1 MNNSKTTRKVS
12 YFTRFLWFV
21 AGADVEMLSLCPLD
35 YKKYEA
41 IGMTIL
47 MTSLVGFAAGSSA
60 AWYFTEDALWTLV
73 FGLFWSLLIFSID
86 RSLVVTLKKDPY
98 KKSYYVLPLVFRG
111 FLAILVAGIMSI
123 PLELLVFN
131 GFIQNDIEN
140 YKSDLLKQQHKDSF
154 DAQQSAEYHSKSKSL
169 NQLLKME
176 SCKKDDIE
184 MLINN
189 KRSERQREV
198 NMLNHPNTTTYNNA
212 KANANGLQRQLN
224 ELYSLPN
231 SDYRRNRI
239 PGLRSQIS
247 HQRSVMASERNAWN
261 SKVNARIL
269 ELDNEIA
276 QLSDALRVV
285 KEKIAKTDR
294 EKQRVDST
302 SVSYQTRAEESLN
315 KTDER
320 FRNGNNF
327 TLYYA
332 VLAHAIYKTHK
343 VTHERM
349 GTDGKTYTYET
360 EEFVNKD
367 FMFLLWFIR
376 AMFFVI
382 ELLPSI
388 VKVVSKA
395 GQYELRVYHQEE
407 ELKKYLHSQEYQDYC
422 YKMLHGDNQ
431 LEMDLQAQRH
441 DAEKK
446 VQHDIIQAIMNA
458 EESVAKESID
468 NWERLEKGKMLVGN
482 SVLLVYFKKTNG
494 IYK

>member
-1 MNNSKTTRKVS
+1 MSISKTTREVS
-12 YFTRFLWFV
+12 YLTRFLWFI
-21 AGADVEMLSLCPLD
+21 AGADIEMLSLCPLD

-261 SKVNARIL
+261 SKVNAHIS

-302 SVSYQTRAEESLN
+302 SVSYQARAEESLN

-482 SVLLVYFKKTNG
+482 SVL
-494 IYK
+494 

>member
-1 MNNSKTTRKVS
+1 MSISKTTREVS
-12 YFTRFLWFV
+12 YLTRFLWFI
-21 AGADVEMLSLCPLD
+21 AGADIEMLSLCPLD

-212 KANANGLQRQLN
+212 KANTNGLQRQLN

-261 SKVNARIL
+261 SKVNARIS

-276 QLSDALRVV
+276 QLSDALRVA
-285 KEKIAKTDR
+285 KENIARTDR

-302 SVSYQTRAEESLN
+302 SVSYQARAEESLN

-446 VQHDIIQAIMNA
+446 VQYDIIQAIINA
-458 EESVAKESID
+458 EESVAKDSID
-468 NWERLEKGKMLVGN
+468 NWEKLEKGKMLTRN
-482 SVLLVYFKKTNG
+482 SVL
-494 IYK
+494 

>member
-1 MNNSKTTRKVS
+1 MSNSKTTRKVS

-21 AGADVEMLSLCPLD
+21 AGADIEMLSLCPLD

-261 SKVNARIL
+261 SKVNAHIS

-302 SVSYQTRAEESLN
+302 SVSYQARAEESLN

-446 VQHDIIQAIMNA
+446 VQYDIIQAIINA
-458 EESVAKESID
+458 EESVAKDSID
-468 NWERLEKGKMLVGN
+468 NWEKLEKGKMLTRN
-482 SVLLVYFKKTNG
+482 SVL
-494 IYK
+494 

>member
-1 MNNSKTTRKVS
+1 MSNSKTTRKVS

-21 AGADVEMLSLCPLD
+21 AGADIEMLSLCPLD

-154 DAQQSAEYHSKSKSL
+154 DAQQSAEYHSKSRSL

-261 SKVNARIL
+261 SKVNAHIS

-302 SVSYQTRAEESLN
+302 SVSYQARAEESLN

-482 SVLLVYFKKTNG
+482 SVL
-494 IYK
+494 

>member
-1 MNNSKTTRKVS
+1 MSNSNTTREVS
-12 YFTRFLWFV
+12 CFTRFLWFV
-21 AGADVEMLSLCPLD
+21 AGADIEMLSLCPLD
-35 YKKYEA
+35 HKKYEA

-73 FGLFWSLLIFSID
+73 FGMFWSLLIFSID

-111 FLAILVAGIMSI
+111 FLAILVGGIMSI

-140 YKSDLLKQQHKDSF
+140 YKSDLLKQQHQDSF
-154 DAQQSAEYHSKSKSL
+154 DAQQAAEYDSKSKSL
-169 NQLLKME
+169 DQLLKSE
-176 SCKKDDIE
+176 SNKKDDIITA
-184 MLINN
+184 IND
-189 KRSERQREV
+189 KRSERQREA

-224 ELYSLPN
+224 ELYSLSN

-261 SKVNARIL
+261 SKVNARIS

-276 QLSDALRVV
+276 QLSDALRVA
-285 KEKIAKTDR
+285 KETIARTDK

-302 SVSYQTRAEESLN
+302 SVSYQARAEESIN

-446 VQHDIIQAIMNA
+446 VQHDIIQAIINA
-458 EESVAKESID
+458 EESVAKDSID
-468 NWERLEKGKMLVGN
+468 NWEKLEKGKMLTRN
-482 SVLLVYFKKTNG
+482 SVL
-494 IYK
+494 

>member
-1 MNNSKTTRKVS
+1 MSNSNTTREVS
-12 YFTRFLWFV
+12 CFTRFLWFV
-21 AGADVEMLSLCPLD
+21 AGADIEMLSLCPLD

-140 YKSDLLKQQHKDSF
+140 YKSDLLKQQHQDSF
-154 DAQQSAEYHSKSKSL
+154 DAQQAAEYDSKSKSL
-169 NQLLKME
+169 DQLLKSE
-176 SCKKDDIE
+176 SNKKDDIITA
-184 MLINN
+184 IND
-189 KRSERQREV
+189 KRSERQREA

-212 KANANGLQRQLN
+212 QASANGLQRQLN
-224 ELYSLPN
+224 ELYSLSN

-261 SKVNARIL
+261 SKVNARIS

-276 QLSDALRVV
+276 QLSDALRLA
-285 KEKIAKTDR
+285 KENIARTDR

-302 SVSYQTRAEESLN
+302 SVSYQARAEESLN

-446 VQHDIIQAIMNA
+446 VQHDIIQAIINA
-458 EESVAKESID
+458 EESVAKDSID
-468 NWERLEKGKMLVGN
+468 NWEKLEKGKMLVRN
-482 SVLLVYFKKTNG
+482 SVL
-494 IYK
+494 

>member
-1 MNNSKTTRKVS
+1 MSNSNTTREVS

-21 AGADVEMLSLCPLD
+21 AGADIEMLSLCPLD

-140 YKSDLLKQQHKDSF
+140 YKSDLLKQQHQDSF
-154 DAQQSAEYHSKSKSL
+154 DAQQAAEYDSKSKSL
-169 NQLLKME
+169 DQLLKSE
-176 SCKKDDIE
+176 SNKKDDIITA
-184 MLINN
+184 IND

-212 KANANGLQRQLN
+212 QASANGLQRQLN
-224 ELYSLPN
+224 ELYSLSN

-261 SKVNARIL
+261 SKVNARIS

-276 QLSDALRVV
+276 QLSDALRVA
-285 KEKIAKTDR
+285 KENIARTDR

-302 SVSYQTRAEESLN
+302 SVSYQARAEESLN

-446 VQHDIIQAIMNA
+446 VQHDIIQAIINA
-458 EESVAKESID
+458 EESVAKDSID
-468 NWERLEKGKMLVGN
+468 NWEKLEKGKMLVRNG
-482 SVLLVYFKKTNG
+482 VL
-494 IYK
+494 

>member
-1 MNNSKTTRKVS
+1 MSNSKTTREVS
-12 YFTRFLWFV
+12 FFTRFLWFV
-21 AGADVEMLSLCPLD
+21 AGADIEMLSLCPLD

-212 KANANGLQRQLN
+212 KASSNGLQRQLN

-261 SKVNARIL
+261 TKVNARIL

-302 SVSYQTRAEESLN
+302 SVSYQARAEESLN

-446 VQHDIIQAIMNA
+446 VQYDIIQAIINA
-458 EESVAKESID
+458 EESVAKDSID
-468 NWERLEKGKMLVGN
+468 NWEKLEKGKMLVRN
-482 SVLLVYFKKTNG
+482 SVL
-494 IYK
+494 

>member
-1 MNNSKTTRKVS
+1 MSNSNTTREVS
-12 YFTRFLWFV
+12 CFTRFLWFV
-21 AGADVEMLSLCPLD
+21 AGADIEMLSLCPLD

-140 YKSDLLKQQHKDSF
+140 YKSDLLKQQHQDSF
-154 DAQQSAEYHSKSKSL
+154 DAQQAAEYDSKSKSL
-169 NQLLKME
+169 DQLLKSE
-176 SCKKDDIE
+176 SNKKDDIITA
-184 MLINN
+184 IND
-189 KRSERQREV
+189 KRSERQREA

-212 KANANGLQRQLN
+212 QASANGLQRQLN
-224 ELYSLPN
+224 ELYSLSN

-261 SKVNARIL
+261 SKVNARIS

-276 QLSDALRVV
+276 QLSDALRVA
-285 KEKIAKTDR
+285 KENIARTDR

-302 SVSYQTRAEESLN
+302 SVSYQARAEESLN

-332 VLAHAIYKTHK
+332 VLVHAIYKTHK

-446 VQHDIIQAIMNA
+446 VQHDIIQAIINA
-458 EESVAKESID
+458 EESVAKDSID
-468 NWERLEKGKMLVGN
+468 NWEKLEKGKMLVRNG
-482 SVLLVYFKKTNG
+482 VL
-494 IYK
+494 

>member
-1 MNNSKTTRKVS
+1 MSNSNTTREVS
-12 YFTRFLWFV
+12 CFTRFLWFV
-21 AGADVEMLSLCPLD
+21 AGADIEMLSLCPLD

-47 MTSLVGFAAGSSA
+47 MTALVGFAAGSSA

-140 YKSDLLKQQHKDSF
+140 YKSDLLKQQHQDSF
-154 DAQQSAEYHSKSKSL
+154 DAQQAAEYDSKSKSL
-169 NQLLKME
+169 DQLLKSE
-176 SCKKDDIE
+176 SNKKDDIITA
-184 MLINN
+184 IND
-189 KRSERQREV
+189 KRSERQREA

-212 KANANGLQRQLN
+212 QASANGLQRQLN
-224 ELYSLPN
+224 ELYSLSN

-261 SKVNARIL
+261 SKVNAHIS

-302 SVSYQTRAEESLN
+302 SVSYQARAEESLN

-446 VQHDIIQAIMNA
+446 VQHDIIQAIINA
-458 EESVAKESID
+458 EESVAKDSID
-468 NWERLEKGKMLVGN
+468 NWEKLEKGKMLVRN
-482 SVLLVYFKKTNG
+482 SVL
-494 IYK
+494 

>member
-1 MNNSKTTRKVS
+1 MSNSNTTREVS
-12 YFTRFLWFV
+12 FFTRFLWFI
-21 AGADVEMLSLCPLD
+21 AGADIEMLSLCPLD

-123 PLELLVFN
+123 PLELLVFE
-131 GFIQNDIEN
+131 GFIINDIEN
-140 YKSDLLKQQHKDSF
+140 YKSDLLKQQHEDSF
-154 DAQQSAEYHSKSKSL
+154 DAQKAAEYNSKSESL
-169 NQLLKME
+169 NQLLKTE
-176 SCKKDDIE
+176 SSKKDDIE
-184 MLINN
+184 MSINN
-189 KRSERQREV
+189 IKSEKQREL
-198 NMLNHPNTTTYNNA
+198 NKLNHPNTTTYNNA
-212 KANANGLQRQLN
+212 QASANGLQRQLN

-231 SDYRRNRI
+231 SDYSRNRI

-261 SKVNARIL
+261 TKVNARIS

-276 QLSDALRVV
+276 QLSDALRVA
-285 KEKIAKTDR
+285 KDNIARTDR

-302 SVSYQTRAEESLN
+302 SVSYQARAEESLN

-446 VQHDIIQAIMNA
+446 VQHDIIQAIINA
-458 EESVAKESID
+458 EESVAKDSID
-468 NWERLEKGKMLVGN
+468 NWERLEKGKMLVRN
-482 SVLLVYFKKTNG
+482 SVL
-494 IYK
+494 

>member
-1 MNNSKTTRKVS
+1 MSNSNTTRKVR
-12 YFTRFLWFV
+12 YFTHFLWFV

-140 YKSDLLKQQHKDSF
+140 YKSDLLKQQHQDSF
-154 DAQQSAEYHSKSKSL
+154 DAQQSAEYDSKSKSL
-169 NQLLKME
+169 DQLLKRE
-176 SCKKDDIE
+176 SNKKDDIITA
-184 MLINN
+184 IND

-261 SKVNARIL
+261 SKVNAHIS

-302 SVSYQTRAEESLN
+302 SVSYQARAEESLN

-446 VQHDIIQAIMNA
+446 VQYDIIQAIINA
-458 EESVAKESID
+458 EESVAKDSID
-468 NWERLEKGKMLVGN
+468 NWEKLEKGKMLARN
-482 SVLLVYFKKTNG
+482 SVL
-494 IYK
+494 

>member
-1 MNNSKTTRKVS
+1 MSNSNTTRKVR
-12 YFTRFLWFV
+12 YFTHFLWFV

-140 YKSDLLKQQHKDSF
+140 YKSDLLKQQHQDSF
-154 DAQQSAEYHSKSKSL
+154 DAQQSAEYDSKSKSL
-169 NQLLKME
+169 DQLLKRE
-176 SCKKDDIE
+176 SNKKDDIITV
-184 MLINN
+184 IND

-302 SVSYQTRAEESLN
+302 SVSYQARAEESLN

-349 GTDGKTYTYET
+349 GTDGKTYTFET

-446 VQHDIIQAIMNA
+446 VQYDIIQAIINA
-458 EESVAKESID
+458 EESVAKDSID
-468 NWERLEKGKMLVGN
+468 NWEKLEKGKMLARN
-482 SVLLVYFKKTNG
+482 SVL
-494 IYK
+494 

>member
-1 MNNSKTTRKVS
+1 MSNSNTTREVS
-12 YFTRFLWFV
+12 CFTRFLWFV
-21 AGADVEMLSLCPLD
+21 AGADIEMLSLCPLD

-140 YKSDLLKQQHKDSF
+140 YKSDLLKQQHQDSF
-154 DAQQSAEYHSKSKSL
+154 DAQQATEYDSKSKSL
-169 NQLLKME
+169 YQLLKTE
-176 SCKKDDIE
+176 SSKKDDIE

-212 KANANGLQRQLN
+212 KASSNGLQRQLN
-224 ELYSLPN
+224 ELYSLSN

-261 SKVNARIL
+261 SKVNAHIS

-302 SVSYQTRAEESLN
+302 SVSYQARAEESLN

-446 VQHDIIQAIMNA
+446 VQYDIIQAIINA
-458 EESVAKESID
+458 EESVAKDSID
-468 NWERLEKGKMLVGN
+468 NWEKLEKGKMLARN
-482 SVLLVYFKKTNG
+482 SVL
-494 IYK
+494 

>member
-1 MNNSKTTRKVS
+1 MSNSYTTREVS

-21 AGADVEMLSLCPLD
+21 AGADIEMLSLCPLD

-140 YKSDLLKQQHKDSF
+140 YKSDLLKQQHQDSF
-154 DAQQSAEYHSKSKSL
+154 DAQQAAEYDSKSKSL
-169 NQLLKME
+169 DQLLKSE
-176 SCKKDDIE
+176 SNKKDDIITA
-184 MLINN
+184 IND
-189 KRSERQREV
+189 KRSERQREA

-212 KANANGLQRQLN
+212 QASANGLQRQLN

-261 SKVNARIL
+261 SKVNARIS

-276 QLSDALRVV
+276 QLSDALRVA
-285 KEKIAKTDR
+285 KENIARTDR

-302 SVSYQTRAEESLN
+302 SVSYQARAEESLN

-446 VQHDIIQAIMNA
+446 VQHDIIQAIINA
-458 EESVAKESID
+458 EESVAKDSID
-468 NWERLEKGKMLVGN
+468 NWEKLEKGKMLVRN
-482 SVLLVYFKKTNG
+482 SVL
-494 IYK
+494 

>member
-1 MNNSKTTRKVS
+1 MSNSKTTREVS
-12 YFTRFLWFV
+12 FFTRFLWFV
-21 AGADVEMLSLCPLD
+21 AGADIEMLSLCPLD

-73 FGLFWSLLIFSID
+73 FGMFWSLLIFSID

-140 YKSDLLKQQHKDSF
+140 YKSDLLKQQHQDSF
-154 DAQQSAEYHSKSKSL
+154 DAQQAAEYDSKSKSL
-169 NQLLKME
+169 DQLLKSE
-176 SCKKDDIE
+176 SNKKDDIITA
-184 MLINN
+184 IND
-189 KRSERQREV
+189 KRSERQREA

-212 KANANGLQRQLN
+212 QASANGLQRQLN
-224 ELYSLPN
+224 ELYSLSN

-261 SKVNARIL
+261 SKVNARIS

-276 QLSDALRVV
+276 QLSDALRVA
-285 KEKIAKTDR
+285 KENIARTDK

-302 SVSYQTRAEESLN
+302 SVSYQARAEESLN

-446 VQHDIIQAIMNA
+446 VQHDIIQAIINA
-458 EESVAKESID
+458 EESVAKDSID
-468 NWERLEKGKMLVGN
+468 NWEKLEKGKMLVRN
-482 SVLLVYFKKTNG
+482 SVL
-494 IYK
+494 

>member
-1 MNNSKTTRKVS
+1 MSNSNTTREVS
-12 YFTRFLWFV
+12 CFTRFLWFV
-21 AGADVEMLSLCPLD
+21 AGADIEMLSLCPLD

-140 YKSDLLKQQHKDSF
+140 YKSDLLKQQHQDSF
-154 DAQQSAEYHSKSKSL
+154 DAQQAAEYDSKSKSL
-169 NQLLKME
+169 DQLLKSE
-176 SCKKDDIE
+176 SNKKDDIITA
-184 MLINN
+184 IND
-189 KRSERQREV
+189 KRSKRQREV

-302 SVSYQTRAEESLN
+302 SVSYQARAEESLN

-446 VQHDIIQAIMNA
+446 VQHDIIQAIINA
-458 EESVAKESID
+458 EESVAKDSID
-468 NWERLEKGKMLVGN
+468 NWERLEKGKMLVRN
-482 SVLLVYFKKTNG
+482 SVL
-494 IYK
+494 

>member
-1 MNNSKTTRKVS
+1 MSNSNTTREVS

-21 AGADVEMLSLCPLD
+21 AGADIEMLSLCPLD

-140 YKSDLLKQQHKDSF
+140 YKSDLLKQQHQDSF
-154 DAQQSAEYHSKSKSL
+154 DAQQAAEYDSKSKSL
-169 NQLLKME
+169 DQLLKSE
-176 SCKKDDIE
+176 SNKKDDIITA
-184 MLINN
+184 IND

-212 KANANGLQRQLN
+212 QGSANGLQRQLN

-261 SKVNARIL
+261 TKVNARIS

-276 QLSDALRVV
+276 QLSDALRVA
-285 KEKIAKTDR
+285 KENIARTDR

-302 SVSYQTRAEESLN
+302 SVSYQARAEESLN

-446 VQHDIIQAIMNA
+446 VQHDIIQAIINA
-458 EESVAKESID
+458 EESVAKDSID
-468 NWERLEKGKMLVGN
+468 NWERFEKGKMLVRN
-482 SVLLVYFKKTNG
+482 SVL
-494 IYK
+494 

>member
-1 MNNSKTTRKVS
+1 MSNSNTTREVS
-12 YFTRFLWFV
+12 CFTRFLWFV
-21 AGADVEMLSLCPLD
+21 AGADIEMLSLCPLD

-47 MTSLVGFAAGSSA
+47 MTALVGFAAGSSA

-224 ELYSLPN
+224 ELYSLSN

-261 SKVNARIL
+261 SKVNAHIS

-302 SVSYQTRAEESLN
+302 SVSYQARAEESLN

-446 VQHDIIQAIMNA
+446 VQHDIIQAIINA
-458 EESVAKESID
+458 EESVAKDSID
-468 NWERLEKGKMLVGN
+468 NWEKLEKGKMLVRN
-482 SVLLVYFKKTNG
+482 SVL
-494 IYK
+494 

>member
-1 MNNSKTTRKVS
+1 MSNSNTTREVS
-12 YFTRFLWFV
+12 CFTRFLWFV
-21 AGADVEMLSLCPLD
+21 AGADIEMLSLCPLD

-140 YKSDLLKQQHKDSF
+140 YKSDLLKQQHQDSF
-154 DAQQSAEYHSKSKSL
+154 DAQQAAEYDSKSKSL
-169 NQLLKME
+169 DQLLKSE
-176 SCKKDDIE
+176 SNKKDDIITS
-184 MLINN
+184 IND

-212 KANANGLQRQLN
+212 QASANGLQRQLN
-224 ELYSLPN
+224 ELYSLSN

-261 SKVNARIL
+261 SKVNARIS

-276 QLSDALRVV
+276 QLSDALRVA
-285 KEKIAKTDR
+285 KENIARTDR

-302 SVSYQTRAEESLN
+302 SVSYQARAEESLN

-446 VQHDIIQAIMNA
+446 VQHDIIQAIINA
-458 EESVAKESID
+458 EESVAKDSID
-468 NWERLEKGKMLVGN
+468 NWEKLEKGKMLVRNG
-482 SVLLVYFKKTNG
+482 VL
-494 IYK
+494 

>member
-1 MNNSKTTRKVS
+1 MSNSKTTREVS
-12 YFTRFLWFV
+12 FFTRFLWFV
-21 AGADVEMLSLCPLD
+21 AGADIEMLSLCPLD

-73 FGLFWSLLIFSID
+73 FGMFWSLLIFSID

-140 YKSDLLKQQHKDSF
+140 YKSDLLKQQHQDSF
-154 DAQQSAEYHSKSKSL
+154 DAQQAAEYDSKSKSL
-169 NQLLKME
+169 DQLLKSE
-176 SCKKDDIE
+176 SNKKDDIITA
-184 MLINN
+184 IND
-189 KRSERQREV
+189 KRSERQREA

-212 KANANGLQRQLN
+212 QASANGLQRQLN
-224 ELYSLPN
+224 ELYSLSN

-261 SKVNARIL
+261 SKVNARIS

-276 QLSDALRVV
+276 QLSDALRVA
-285 KEKIAKTDR
+285 KENIARTDR

-302 SVSYQTRAEESLN
+302 SVSYQARAEESLN

-446 VQHDIIQAIMNA
+446 VQHDIIQAIINA
-458 EESVAKESID
+458 EESVAKDSID
-468 NWERLEKGKMLVGN
+468 NWEKLEKGKMLVRN
-482 SVLLVYFKKTNG
+482 SVL
-494 IYK
+494 

>member
-1 MNNSKTTRKVS
+1 MSISKTTREVS
-12 YFTRFLWFV
+12 YLTRFLWFI
-21 AGADVEMLSLCPLD
+21 AGADIEMLSLCPLD

-47 MTSLVGFAAGSSA
+47 MTALVGFAAGSSA

-86 RSLVVTLKKDPY
+86 RSLVVTLNKDPY

-140 YKSDLLKQQHKDSF
+140 YKSDLLKQQHKDRF

-261 SKVNARIL
+261 SKVNAHIS

-302 SVSYQTRAEESLN
+302 SVSYQARAEESLN

-482 SVLLVYFKKTNG
+482 SVL
-494 IYK
+494 

>member
-1 MNNSKTTRKVS
+1 MSNSKTTRKVS

-21 AGADVEMLSLCPLD
+21 AGADVKMLSLCPLD

-140 YKSDLLKQQHKDSF
+140 YKSDLLKQQHQDSF
-154 DAQQSAEYHSKSKSL
+154 DAQQAAEYDSKSKSL
-169 NQLLKME
+169 DQLLKSE
-176 SCKKDDIE
+176 SNKKDDIITA
-184 MLINN
+184 IND
-189 KRSERQREV
+189 KRSERQREA

-212 KANANGLQRQLN
+212 QASANGLQRQLN
-224 ELYSLPN
+224 ELYSLSN

-261 SKVNARIL
+261 SKVNARIS

-276 QLSDALRVV
+276 QLSDALRVA
-285 KEKIAKTDR
+285 KENIARTDR

-302 SVSYQTRAEESLN
+302 SVSYQARAEESLN

-446 VQHDIIQAIMNA
+446 VQHDIIQAIINA
-458 EESVAKESID
+458 EESVAKDSID
-468 NWERLEKGKMLVGN
+468 NWEKLEKGKMLTRN
-482 SVLLVYFKKTNG
+482 SVL
-494 IYK
+494 

>member
-1 MNNSKTTRKVS
+1 MSNSNTTREVS
-12 YFTRFLWFV
+12 CFTRFLWFV
-21 AGADVEMLSLCPLD
+21 AGADIEMLSLCPLD

-41 IGMTIL
+41 IGITIL

-140 YKSDLLKQQHKDSF
+140 YKSDLLKQQHQDSF
-154 DAQQSAEYHSKSKSL
+154 DAQQAAEYDSKSKSL
-169 NQLLKME
+169 DQLLKSE
-176 SCKKDDIE
+176 SNKKDDIITA
-184 MLINN
+184 IND
-189 KRSERQREV
+189 KRSERQREA

-212 KANANGLQRQLN
+212 QASANGLQRQLN
-224 ELYSLPN
+224 ELYSLSN

-261 SKVNARIL
+261 SKVNARIS

-276 QLSDALRVV
+276 QLSDALRVA
-285 KEKIAKTDR
+285 KENIARTDR

-302 SVSYQTRAEESLN
+302 SVSYQARAEESLN

-343 VTHERM
+343 VTHGRM

-446 VQHDIIQAIMNA
+446 VQHDIIQAIINA
-458 EESVAKESID
+458 EESVAKDSID
-468 NWERLEKGKMLVGN
+468 NWEKLEKGKMLVRNG
-482 SVLLVYFKKTNG
+482 VL
-494 IYK
+494 

>member
-1 MNNSKTTRKVS
+1 MSNSNTTREVS

-21 AGADVEMLSLCPLD
+21 AGADIEMLSLCPLD

-41 IGMTIL
+41 IGMNIL
-47 MTSLVGFAAGSSA
+47 MTALVGFAAGSSA

-140 YKSDLLKQQHKDSF
+140 YKSDLLKQQHQDSF
-154 DAQQSAEYHSKSKSL
+154 DAQQAAEYDSKSKSL
-169 NQLLKME
+169 DQLLKSE
-176 SCKKDDIE
+176 SNKKDDIITS
-184 MLINN
+184 IND

-212 KANANGLQRQLN
+212 QASANGLQRQLN

-261 SKVNARIL
+261 SKVNARIS

-276 QLSDALRVV
+276 QLSDALRVA
-285 KEKIAKTDR
+285 KENIARTDK

-302 SVSYQTRAEESLN
+302 SVSYQARAEESLN

-446 VQHDIIQAIMNA
+446 VQHDIIQAIINA
-458 EESVAKESID
+458 EESVAKDSID
-468 NWERLEKGKMLVGN
+468 NWERLEKGKMLVRN
-482 SVLLVYFKKTNG
+482 SVL
-494 IYK
+494 

>member
-1 MNNSKTTRKVS
+1 MSNSNTTREVS
-12 YFTRFLWFV
+12 CFTRFLWFV
-21 AGADVEMLSLCPLD
+21 AGADIEMLSLCPLD

-140 YKSDLLKQQHKDSF
+140 YKSDLLKQQHQDSF
-154 DAQQSAEYHSKSKSL
+154 DAQQAAEYDSKSKSL
-169 NQLLKME
+169 DQLLKSE
-176 SCKKDDIE
+176 SNKKDDIITA
-184 MLINN
+184 IND
-189 KRSERQREV
+189 KRSERQREA

-212 KANANGLQRQLN
+212 QASANGLQRQLN
-224 ELYSLPN
+224 ELYSLSN

-276 QLSDALRVV
+276 QLSDALRVA
-285 KEKIAKTDR
+285 KENIARTDR

-302 SVSYQTRAEESLN
+302 SVSYQARAEESLN

-446 VQHDIIQAIMNA
+446 VQHDIIQAIINA
-458 EESVAKESID
+458 EESVAKDSID
-468 NWERLEKGKMLVGN
+468 NWEKLEKGKMLVRNG
-482 SVLLVYFKKTNG
+482 VL
-494 IYK
+494 

>member
-1 MNNSKTTRKVS
+1 MSNSKTTRKVS

-21 AGADVEMLSLCPLD
+21 AGADIEMLSLCPLD

-73 FGLFWSLLIFSID
+73 FGMFWSLLIFSID

-261 SKVNARIL
+261 SKVNARIS

-276 QLSDALRVV
+276 QLSDALRVA
-285 KEKIAKTDR
+285 KENIARTDR

-302 SVSYQTRAEESLN
+302 SVSYQARAEESLN

-446 VQHDIIQAIMNA
+446 VQHDIIQAIINA
-458 EESVAKESID
+458 EESVAKDSID
-468 NWERLEKGKMLVGN
+468 NWEKLEKGKMLVRN
-482 SVLLVYFKKTNG
+482 SVL
-494 IYK
+494 

>member
-1 MNNSKTTRKVS
+1 
-12 YFTRFLWFV
+12 
-21 AGADVEMLSLCPLD
+21 
-35 YKKYEA
+35 
-41 IGMTIL
+41 MTIL

-140 YKSDLLKQQHKDSF
+140 YKSDLLKQQHQDSF
-154 DAQQSAEYHSKSKSL
+154 DAQQAAEYDSKSKSL
-169 NQLLKME
+169 DQLLKSE
-176 SCKKDDIE
+176 SNKKDDIITA
-184 MLINN
+184 IND
-189 KRSERQREV
+189 KRSERQREA

-212 KANANGLQRQLN
+212 QASANGLQRQLN
-224 ELYSLPN
+224 ELYSLSN

-261 SKVNARIL
+261 SKVNARIS

-276 QLSDALRVV
+276 QLSDALRVA
-285 KEKIAKTDR
+285 KENIARTDR

-302 SVSYQTRAEESLN
+302 SVSYQARAEESLN

-431 LEMDLQAQRH
+431 LEMDRQAQRH

-446 VQHDIIQAIMNA
+446 VQHDIIQAIINA
-458 EESVAKESID
+458 EESVAKDSID
-468 NWERLEKGKMLVGN
+468 NWEKLEKGKMLVRN
-482 SVLLVYFKKTNG
+482 SVL
-494 IYK
+494 

>member
-1 MNNSKTTRKVS
+1 MSNSNTTRDVS
-12 YFTRFLWFV
+12 CFTRFLWFV
-21 AGADVEMLSLCPLD
+21 AGADIEMLSLCPPD

-86 RSLVVTLKKDPY
+86 RSLVLTLKKDPY

-140 YKSDLLKQQHKDSF
+140 YKSDLLKQQHQDSF
-154 DAQQSAEYHSKSKSL
+154 DAQQAAEYDSKSKSL
-169 NQLLKME
+169 DQLLKSE
-176 SCKKDDIE
+176 SNKKDDIITA
-184 MLINN
+184 IND
-189 KRSERQREV
+189 KRSERQREA

-212 KANANGLQRQLN
+212 QASANGLQRQLN
-224 ELYSLPN
+224 ELYSLSN

-261 SKVNARIL
+261 SKVNARIS

-276 QLSDALRVV
+276 QLSDALRVA
-285 KEKIAKTDR
+285 KENIARTDR
-294 EKQRVDST
+294 EQQRVDST
-302 SVSYQTRAEESLN
+302 SVSYQARAEESLN

-446 VQHDIIQAIMNA
+446 VQHDIIQAIINA
-458 EESVAKESID
+458 EESVAKDSID
-468 NWERLEKGKMLVGN
+468 NWERLEKGKMLVRN
-482 SVLLVYFKKTNG
+482 SVL
-494 IYK
+494 

>member
-1 MNNSKTTRKVS
+1 MSNSNTTREVS
-12 YFTRFLWFV
+12 CFTRFLWFV
-21 AGADVEMLSLCPLD
+21 AGADIEMLSLCPLD

-212 KANANGLQRQLN
+212 KANTNGLQRQLN

-261 SKVNARIL
+261 SKVNAHIS

-302 SVSYQTRAEESLN
+302 SVSYQARAEESLN

-446 VQHDIIQAIMNA
+446 VQHDIIQAIINA
-458 EESVAKESID
+458 EESVAKDSID
-468 NWERLEKGKMLVGN
+468 NWERLEKGKMLVRN
-482 SVLLVYFKKTNG
+482 SVL
-494 IYK
+494 

>member
-1 MNNSKTTRKVS
+1 MSNSNTTREIS
-12 YFTRFLWFV
+12 CFTRFLWFV
-21 AGADVEMLSLCPLD
+21 AGADIEMLSLCPLD

-140 YKSDLLKQQHKDSF
+140 YKSDLLKQQHQDSF
-154 DAQQSAEYHSKSKSL
+154 DAQQAAEYDSKSKSL
-169 NQLLKME
+169 DQLLKSE
-176 SCKKDDIE
+176 SNKKDDIITA
-184 MLINN
+184 IND
-189 KRSERQREV
+189 KRSERQREA

-212 KANANGLQRQLN
+212 QASANGLQRQLN
-224 ELYSLPN
+224 ELYSLSN

-261 SKVNARIL
+261 SKVNARIS

-276 QLSDALRVV
+276 QLSDALRVA
-285 KEKIAKTDR
+285 KENIARTDR

-302 SVSYQTRAEESLN
+302 SVSYQARAEESLN

-446 VQHDIIQAIMNA
+446 VQHDIIQAIINA
-458 EESVAKESID
+458 EESVAKDSID
-468 NWERLEKGKMLVGN
+468 NWEKLEKGKMLVRN
-482 SVLLVYFKKTNG
+482 SVL
-494 IYK
+494 

>member
-1 MNNSKTTRKVS
+1 MSNSNTTREVS
-12 YFTRFLWFV
+12 CFTRFLWFV
-21 AGADVEMLSLCPLD
+21 AGADIEMLSLCPLD

-140 YKSDLLKQQHKDSF
+140 YKSDLLKQQHQDSF
-154 DAQQSAEYHSKSKSL
+154 DAQQAAEYDSKSKSL
-169 NQLLKME
+169 DQLLKSE
-176 SCKKDDIE
+176 SNKKDDIITA
-184 MLINN
+184 IND

-212 KANANGLQRQLN
+212 QASANGLQRQLN

-261 SKVNARIL
+261 SKVNARIS

-276 QLSDALRVV
+276 QLSDALRVA
-285 KEKIAKTDR
+285 KENIARTDR

-302 SVSYQTRAEESLN
+302 SVSYQARAEESLN

-446 VQHDIIQAIMNA
+446 VQHDIIQAIINA

-482 SVLLVYFKKTNG
+482 SVL
-494 IYK
+494 

>member
-1 MNNSKTTRKVS
+1 MSNSNTTREVS
-12 YFTRFLWFV
+12 CFTRFLWFV
-21 AGADVEMLSLCPLD
+21 AGADIEMLSLCPLD

-41 IGMTIL
+41 IGMTIM

-140 YKSDLLKQQHKDSF
+140 YKSDLLKQQHQDSF
-154 DAQQSAEYHSKSKSL
+154 DAQQAAEYDSKSKSL
-169 NQLLKME
+169 DQLLKSE
-176 SCKKDDIE
+176 SNKKDDIITA
-184 MLINN
+184 IND
-189 KRSERQREV
+189 KRSERQREA

-212 KANANGLQRQLN
+212 QASANGLQRQLN

-247 HQRSVMASERNAWN
+247 HQRSVMESERNAWN
-261 SKVNARIL
+261 SKVNARIS

-276 QLSDALRVV
+276 QLSDALRVA
-285 KEKIAKTDR
+285 KENIARTDR

-302 SVSYQTRAEESLN
+302 SVSYQARAEESLN

-446 VQHDIIQAIMNA
+446 VQHDIIQAIINA
-458 EESVAKESID
+458 EESVAKDSID
-468 NWERLEKGKMLVGN
+468 NWEKLEKGKMLVRNG
-482 SVLLVYFKKTNG
+482 VL
-494 IYK
+494 

>member
-1 MNNSKTTRKVS
+1 MSNSKTTREVS
-12 YFTRFLWFV
+12 FFTRFLWFV
-21 AGADVEMLSLCPLD
+21 AGADIEMLSLCPLD

-140 YKSDLLKQQHKDSF
+140 YKSDLLKQQHQDSF
-154 DAQQSAEYHSKSKSL
+154 DAQQAAEYDSKSKSL
-169 NQLLKME
+169 DQLLKSE
-176 SCKKDDIE
+176 SNKKDDIITA
-184 MLINN
+184 IND

-212 KANANGLQRQLN
+212 QASANGLQRQLN

-261 SKVNARIL
+261 SKVNARIS

-276 QLSDALRVV
+276 QLSDALRVA
-285 KEKIAKTDR
+285 KENIARTDR

-302 SVSYQTRAEESLN
+302 SVSYQARAEESLN

-446 VQHDIIQAIMNA
+446 VQHDIIQAIINA
-458 EESVAKESID
+458 EESVAKDSID
-468 NWERLEKGKMLVGN
+468 NWEKLEKGKMLVRN
-482 SVLLVYFKKTNG
+482 SVL
-494 IYK
+494 

>member
-1 MNNSKTTRKVS
+1 MSNSNTTREVS
-12 YFTRFLWFV
+12 CFTRFLWFV

-140 YKSDLLKQQHKDSF
+140 YKSDLLKQQHQDSF
-154 DAQQSAEYHSKSKSL
+154 DAQQAAEYDSKSKSL
-169 NQLLKME
+169 DQLLKSE
-176 SCKKDDIE
+176 SNKKDDIITA
-184 MLINN
+184 IND
-189 KRSERQREV
+189 KRSERQREA

-212 KANANGLQRQLN
+212 QASANGLQRQLN
-224 ELYSLPN
+224 ELYSLSN

-261 SKVNARIL
+261 SKVNARIS

-276 QLSDALRVV
+276 QLSDALRVA
-285 KEKIAKTDR
+285 KENIARTDR

-302 SVSYQTRAEESLN
+302 SVSYQARAEESLN

-446 VQHDIIQAIMNA
+446 VQHDIIQAIINA
-458 EESVAKESID
+458 EESVAKDSID

-482 SVLLVYFKKTNG
+482 SVL
-494 IYK
+494 

>member
-1 MNNSKTTRKVS
+1 MSNSKTTRKVS

-140 YKSDLLKQQHKDSF
+140 YKSDLLKQQHQDSF
-154 DAQQSAEYHSKSKSL
+154 DAQQAAEYDSKSKSL
-169 NQLLKME
+169 DQLLKSE
-176 SCKKDDIE
+176 SNKKDDIITA
-184 MLINN
+184 IND
-189 KRSERQREV
+189 KRSERQREA

-212 KANANGLQRQLN
+212 KANTNGLQRQLN
-224 ELYSLPN
+224 ELYSLSN

-261 SKVNARIL
+261 SKVNARIS

-302 SVSYQTRAEESLN
+302 SVSYQARAEESLN

-446 VQHDIIQAIMNA
+446 VQHDIIQAIINA
-458 EESVAKESID
+458 EESVAKDSID
-468 NWERLEKGKMLVGN
+468 NWEKLEKGKMLVRN
-482 SVLLVYFKKTNG
+482 SVL
-494 IYK
+494 

>member
-1 MNNSKTTRKVS
+1 MSNSNTTREVS

-21 AGADVEMLSLCPLD
+21 AGADIEMLSLCPLD

-47 MTSLVGFAAGSSA
+47 MTALVGFAAGSSA

-140 YKSDLLKQQHKDSF
+140 YKSDLLKQQHQDSF
-154 DAQQSAEYHSKSKSL
+154 DAQQAAEYDSKSKSL
-169 NQLLKME
+169 DQLLKSE
-176 SCKKDDIE
+176 SNKKDDIITS
-184 MLINN
+184 IND

-302 SVSYQTRAEESLN
+302 SVSYQARAEESLN

-367 FMFLLWFIR
+367 FIFLLWFIR

-482 SVLLVYFKKTNG
+482 SVL
-494 IYK
+494 

>member
-1 MNNSKTTRKVS
+1 MSNSKTTRKVS

-21 AGADVEMLSLCPLD
+21 AGADIEMLSLCPLD

-154 DAQQSAEYHSKSKSL
+154 DAQQSAEYHSKSRSL

-212 KANANGLQRQLN
+212 QASANGLQRQLN
-224 ELYSLPN
+224 ELYSLSN

-261 SKVNARIL
+261 SKVNAHIS

-302 SVSYQTRAEESLN
+302 SVSYQARAEESLN

-446 VQHDIIQAIMNA
+446 VQYDIIQAIINA
-458 EESVAKESID
+458 EESVAKDSID
-468 NWERLEKGKMLVGN
+468 NWEKLEKGKMLARN
-482 SVLLVYFKKTNG
+482 SVL
-494 IYK
+494 

>member
-1 MNNSKTTRKVS
+1 MSNSNTTREIS
-12 YFTRFLWFV
+12 CFTRFLWFV
-21 AGADVEMLSLCPLD
+21 AGADIEMLSLCPLD

-140 YKSDLLKQQHKDSF
+140 YKSDLLKQQHQDSF
-154 DAQQSAEYHSKSKSL
+154 DAQQAAEYDSKSKSL
-169 NQLLKME
+169 DQLLKSE
-176 SCKKDDIE
+176 SNKKDDIITS
-184 MLINN
+184 IND

-212 KANANGLQRQLN
+212 QASANGLQRQLN

-261 SKVNARIL
+261 SKVNARIS

-276 QLSDALRVV
+276 QLSDALRVA
-285 KEKIAKTDR
+285 KENIARTDR

-302 SVSYQTRAEESLN
+302 SVSYQARAEESLN

-446 VQHDIIQAIMNA
+446 VQHDIIQAIINA
-458 EESVAKESID
+458 EESVAKDSID
-468 NWERLEKGKMLVGN
+468 NWEKLEKGKMLVRNG
-482 SVLLVYFKKTNG
+482 VL
-494 IYK
+494 

>member
-1 MNNSKTTRKVS
+1 MSNSKTTRKVS

-21 AGADVEMLSLCPLD
+21 AGADVKMLSLCPLD

-261 SKVNARIL
+261 SKVNAHIS

-302 SVSYQTRAEESLN
+302 SVSYQARAEESLN

-446 VQHDIIQAIMNA
+446 VQHDIIQAIINA

-482 SVLLVYFKKTNG
+482 SVL
-494 IYK
+494 